1 MHLRANPRESLQ
13 QQRNRWLLAII
24 WRGAGGG
31 MRRSLAVRTKV
42 DNLDGDLPATRSIG
56 YLESRNCVLSM
67 VSGSSGARF
76 HINLC
81 ALVPGHFGLAGTH
94 IASPGRRGFN
104 GTGLTEWPARRAG
117 GPPAPAAAAGSLP
130 CQMVPNGEGPAD
142 SGSRC
147 CRAIG
152 RRNGR
157 QRPKLH
163 LPAPSL
169 GRAFPNHWFHGIVRN
184 LEDCAVRP
192 VPLRSIRV

>member
-1 MHLRANPRESLQ
+1 
-13 QQRNRWLLAII
+13 
-24 WRGAGGG
+24 

-76 HINLC
+76 HLNLC

-94 IASPGRRGFN
+94 IASPGRFH
-104 GTGLTEWPARRAG
+104 GTRLTEWLARRAG
-117 GPPAPAAAAGSLP
+117 GPPARRGGLASPARWYQIARVPLTAEAGAAGP
-130 CQMVPNGEGPAD
+130 F
-142 SGSRC
+142 
-147 CRAIG
+147 
-152 RRNGR
+152 NGR

-163 LPAPSL
+163 LPAL
-169 GRAFPNHWFHGIVRN
+169 GHAFPNHWFHGIVRN